1 MTEIARA
8 AKAAQERMGLSH
20 PDGAAFRL
28 KYEKITDFRHTMSR
42 VLHEEGFDSA
52 WIETQL
58 AHVDKNA
65 IREAYSHAQ
74 YLDRRKEMMQWYA
87 SFISNLSVTS
97 V

>member
-1 MTEIARA
+1 MWRKLRGLQGRPRSDGTESSGWGRF
-8 AKAAQERMGLSH
+8 S
-20 PDGAAFRL
+20 L
-28 KYEKITDFRHTMSR
+28 KDEKITDFRHTMSTIQ
-42 VLHEEGFDSA
+42 HEEGFDSA

-65 IREAYSHAQ
+65 IREAYNHTQ

>member
-1 MTEIARA
+1 MTLR
-8 AKAAQERMGLSH
+8 GL
-20 PDGAAFRL
+20 
-28 KYEKITDFRHTMSR
+28 K
-42 VLHEEGFDSA
+42 
-52 WIETQL
+52 TQL

-65 IREAYSHAQ
+65 NREAYSYAQ